1 MFFFLNIFT
10 TCSFRNFAHFQFL
23 PIWFCHI
30 LNIFWNLKSILK
42 WFSSLYAFLG
52 DMFSWVIHLQRVNP
66 QNSHFSCILCLTF
79 GTSVGW
85 HNCLGKNKTMQ
96 DNICSLVT
104 RFFST
109 HTPQLLPFFFWFP
122 FEWQCEPEN
131 YHIEIF
137 FCRDL
142 VLHLNHDWKP
152 EKNQFEDEAL
162 RTGVKRRINAVR
174 IHNKSAR
181 MTWID
186 RYTTQTFL

>member
-1 MFFFLNIFT
+1 MKLIRSKSQDNALLGQYRQKMFFFLNIFT

-109 HTPQLLPFFFWFP
+109 HTPQLLPFFLVSFWVKMWTR
-122 FEWQCEPEN
+122 ELSYWN
-131 YHIEIF
+131 
-137 FCRDL
+137 L
-142 VLHLNHDWKP
+142 L
-152 EKNQFEDEAL
+152 EAETL
-162 RTGVKRRINAVR
+162 RYI
-174 IHNKSAR
+174 
-181 MTWID
+181 
-186 RYTTQTFL
+186 